1 MAKLP
6 RLCDSCLAAVGKGV
20 AESMSA
26 RNFGPGAAWPM
37 TRLTHE
43 AYLDREANRLSP
55 FTSITGWKLE
65 TCAWDWMHNVY
76 LGCGRDLFAGALRVL
91 IAKNVWPVSDEWD
104 TILHTVH
111 MEMHE
116 TCAKHGPHDPKF
128 SSPDVFFSSN
138 YVFGD
143 VYIPSPTLLHIRFS
157 LSSFAFCGRT

>member
-1 MAKLP
+1 
-6 RLCDSCLAAVGKGV
+6 
-20 AESMSA
+20 MSA
-26 RNFGPGAAWPM
+26 RNFGLGAAWPM

-91 IAKNVWPVSDEWD
+91 IAKDVWPVSDDWD
-104 TILHTVH
+104 MILHTVH

-116 TCAKHGPHDPKF
+116 TCGKHGPLGQK
-128 SSPDVFFSSN
+128 DVFFFWN
-138 YVFGD
+138 FVFGD
-143 VYIPSPTLLHIRFS
+143 VYRYQALCYHIIGFTY
-157 LSSFAFCGRT
+157 AI

>member
-1 MAKLP
+1 
-6 RLCDSCLAAVGKGV
+6 
-20 AESMSA
+20 MSA
-26 RNFGPGAAWPM
+26 RNFGLGAAWPM

-43 AYLDREANRLSP
+43 AYLDREANHLSP

-91 IAKNVWPVSDEWD
+91 IAKNAWPVSDEWD
-104 TILHTVH
+104 TILHAVH

-116 TCAKHGPHDPKF
+116 TCAKHGPLDAK
-128 SSPDVFFSSN
+128 DFFSWN

-143 VYIPSPTLLHIRFS
+143 VYKCQPSPLLS
-157 LSSFAFCGRT
+157 YLALPTQSSVF